1 MLSTVSKRL
10 FAYVAAGLGI
20 VALAAAAF
28 GGFQTIRLNAAQ
40 ELATTLR
47 GQIAL
52 LTQRVQSDAQLIA
65 VRDQLIGAQN
75 QAVLAMQKASDADRE
90 AYKARIA
97 AAEKLA
103 KINNDR
109 AAAIMAK
116 QATTED
122 ELARSRE
129 ALSLI
134 QEVVGDGRLNRG
146 PTE

>member
-1 MLSTVSKRL
+1 
-10 FAYVAAGLGI
+10 
-20 VALAAAAF
+20 
-28 GGFQTIRLNAAQ
+28 
-40 ELATTLR
+40 
-47 GQIAL
+47 
-52 LTQRVQSDAQLIA
+52 
-65 VRDQLIGAQN
+65 
-75 QAVLAMQKASDADRE
+75 MQKASDADRE